1 MDGRLQLPALQRAL
15 AGAQVQPAV
24 EQTFEVLLNDERLH
38 HLYGGILQCYES
50 LADRQKV
57 YQDFT
62 SLMVEWC
69 EFPADTI
76 LKLLENYY
84 RPLAREGGAL
94 GDGAFRRV
102 ATVVR
107 PEARRRPGR
116 YQRAC
121 EGKLLGVVGSTQIR
135 EIYTGWDASD
145 GGVYVGDGSEF
156 FPTSIFRENYAD
168 NIAVQDAAQALD
180 GRPLYVDPTGFDVAA
195 AVIEQF
201 SITGKRTIWSRRD
214 CQNFM
219 AAHLADEVPVSF
231 VGVVLKMVI
240 ERCPGHLGNLT
251 RMVPCCA
258 RRHFRQTP
266 VELLP
271 IAVPPD
277 SQSMLRLQRLLL
289 ENDKP
294 RALTAAEMAQ
304 AFDLSKE
311 CGIDAWLSLV
321 LVVLNAMFCGGSRP
335 LGRVMPHP
343 LQHTAEQ
350 KKTVD
355 DFKKLVA
362 LWIEEDD
369 HRIKATNWEV
379 QSQGL
384 GDFYTGY
391 EVTKAYKLTWAAI
404 APHVP
409 GEGEAGRV
417 SLEETVA
424 PELKEYV
431 RDPSLLRIPDDELG
445 DVRHSAPVLVESDS
459 EYDVIVKN
467 LVLAGM
473 MEREIPS
480 ETATVNGAAVTNG
493 LFGVHKSWVADD
505 SGGWRRSLRLIVN
518 LIPTNMLQRRTPIQ
532 SSKAMGFAP
541 LWGQMVLLENEVIM
555 AYGENIKHCFHVFS
569 PGPLWRGY
577 FVISKEASASCFN
590 DGLKEAARP
599 RIRSAPMGWSNIVD
613 FVQSSLEKNGTLA
626 GIPATRCVKMGEP
639 SPLLELTTPRQY
651 HSFYVDNYD
660 GFVVIAR
667 TALGEYEGRPS
678 DSQLALRRTFE
689 AWSIGRD
696 EKKAAEGTLQWTSL
710 GAEQLGE
717 EGLVGS
723 SRKFRRAV
731 MASSLHMLMK
741 SDMRCCDVE
750 LLSLVGKHMHAVQYC
765 RPLACCFDELY
776 RNLSLDDP
784 ELLVDLSA
792 YEELLMLTALLP
804 MLWSSQRSC
813 LSPTVYAT
821 DASPEGGGACQTIGL
836 SSRGRAKLHLV
847 CSEQD
852 DKEGGACDS
861 IVLVE
866 MFGGIGGLRKAIELL
881 GVLPQG
887 IILVDS
893 DPVCQK
899 LAKRHCAFVLVVDNV
914 RKVDQAMVKSRRLQ
928 FPRATKVLV
937 GGGWPCIN
945 HSSLNSSRKGAEAD
959 SSRLLEDMLAVAAA
973 LKTVSRALRLPDW
986 DVVEFYENVLM
997 DQEDL
1002 TVQSGK
1008 IGSLPLMSEAADAL
1022 RCRRPRLFWIKG
1034 LPVIEGDDL
1043 SLLPDQQ
1050 VGNLTTKLT
1059 VAKITLRSIGF

>member
-1 MDGRLQLPALQRAL
+1 M
-15 AGAQVQPAV
+15 
-24 EQTFEVLLNDERLH
+24 
-38 HLYGGILQCYES
+38 
-50 LADRQKV
+50 
-57 YQDFT
+57 
-62 SLMVEWC
+62 
-69 EFPADTI
+69 
-76 LKLLENYY
+76 
-84 RPLAREGGAL
+84 
-94 GDGAFRRV
+94 RR
-102 ATVVR
+102 T
-107 PEARRRPGR
+107 
-116 YQRAC
+116 
-121 EGKLLGVVGSTQIR
+121 T
-135 EIYTGWDASD
+135 
-145 GGVYVGDGSEF
+145 
-156 FPTSIFRENYAD
+156 
-168 NIAVQDAAQALD
+168 
-180 GRPLYVDPTGFDVAA
+180 
-195 AVIEQF
+195 
-201 SITGKRTIWSRRD
+201 
-214 CQNFM
+214 
-219 AAHLADEVPVSF
+219 
-231 VGVVLKMVI
+231 
-240 ERCPGHLGNLT
+240 
-251 RMVPCCA
+251 
-258 RRHFRQTP
+258 
-266 VELLP
+266 
-271 IAVPPD
+271 
-277 SQSMLRLQRLLL
+277 
-289 ENDKP
+289 
-294 RALTAAEMAQ
+294 TA
-304 AFDLSKE
+304 
-311 CGIDAWLSLV
+311 
-321 LVVLNAMFCGGSRP
+321 SRP
-335 LGRVMPHP
+335 
-343 LQHTAEQ
+343 
-350 KKTVD
+350 
-355 DFKKLVA
+355 
-362 LWIEEDD
+362 
-369 HRIKATNWEV
+369 V

-518 LIPTNMLQRRTPIQ
+518 LIPTNMLQRRMPIQ
-532 SSKAMGFAP
+532 SSKAMRFAP
-541 LWGQMVLLENEVIM
+541 LWGQMVLLENEGIM
-555 AYGENIKHCFHVFS
+555 AYGEDIKHCFHVFS

-613 FVQSSLEKNGTLA
+613 FVQSSLEKMGTLA

-667 TALGEYEGRPS
+667 AALGEYEGRPS

-821 DASPEGGGACQTIGL
+821 DASPEGGGACQTTGL

-914 RKVDQAMVKSRRLQ
+914 RKGIRQ
-928 FPRATKVLV
+928 
-937 GGGWPCIN
+937 W
-945 HSSLNSSRKGAEAD
+945 
-959 SSRLLEDMLAVAAA
+959 
-973 LKTVSRALRLPDW
+973 
-986 DVVEFYENVLM
+986 
-997 DQEDL
+997 
-1002 TVQSGK
+1002 
-1008 IGSLPLMSEAADAL
+1008 
-1022 RCRRPRLFWIKG
+1022 
-1034 LPVIEGDDL
+1034 
-1043 SLLPDQQ
+1043 
-1050 VGNLTTKLT
+1050 
-1059 VAKITLRSIGF
+1059 